1 MGNCQHRIGEK
12 QRVALCLEETA
23 HGLRAGP
30 LGTLLQPSCL
40 EKQREQRSVFVNRH
54 ATGDRDLISLDSN

>member
-40 EKQREQRSVFVNRH
+40 EKQGELRNMFVNRPT
-54 ATGDRDLISLDSN
+54 AGDRDLISLDSN